1 MRTKHIIATTF
12 FAGLTFACA
21 GSESIEEAER
31 ARANEPSIAP
41 TMPPPLPP
49 LDPKLNPPADGALDE
64 QSNSAMDANDVSA
77 NIGG

>member
-21 GSESIEEAER
+21 GSESIEESER
-31 ARANEPSIAP
+31 ARANEPSIVP

-49 LDPKLNPPADGALDE
+49 LDPKLIPPAGGALG
-64 QSNSAMDANDVSA
+64 V
-77 NIGG
+77 